1 LTEDSLFSRS
11 EPKLAGG
18 RHQEILL
25 RLLLLLLLLA
35 TELKQ
40 AGALLRRQG
49 DR

>member
-1 LTEDSLFSRS
+1 MEDSLFSRS

-25 RLLLLLLLLA
+25 RLLLLLLA

-40 AGALLRRQG
+40 AGTLLRRQG

>member
-25 RLLLLLLLLA
+25 RLLLLLLA

-40 AGALLRRQG
+40 AGTLLRRQG